1 MATCWLPFG
10 PQKRRS
16 PRFASLAGTWVPR
29 WRFFLGS
36 FIGLPAGLLILAAL
50 ALPGNVEAA
59 AVAAALGFAGGAIA
73 ARLGINVWVVRAL
86 LLASFL
92 LPVLGVGAYA
102 LVWVLTPWQDGS
114 IPLERALRG

>member
-1 MATCWLPFG
+1 MNTIFDSVRGLGFRRG
-10 PQKRRS
+10 PQR
-16 PRFASLAGTWVPR
+16 LAG
-29 WRFFLGS
+29 G
-36 FIGLPAGLLILAAL
+36 I
-50 ALPGNVEAA
+50 
-59 AVAAALGFAGGAIA
+59 GGAIA
-73 ARLGINVWVVRAL
+73 ARLGINLWVVRAL